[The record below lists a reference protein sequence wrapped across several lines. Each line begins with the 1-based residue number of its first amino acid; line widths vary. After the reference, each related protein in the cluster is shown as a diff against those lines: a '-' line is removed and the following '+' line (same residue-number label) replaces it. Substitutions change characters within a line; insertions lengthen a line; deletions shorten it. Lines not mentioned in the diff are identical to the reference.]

1 MKEKILNAFKALGFE
16 MEDLEELGYSFDYE
30 GLHFLLMNNKDED
43 FLSIA
48 IPAVYDKSNS
58 DELEF
63 YKVMDK
69 LNATLKYVKVNELS
83 NSMWFF
89 YEREVS
95 EDDDFEKILPMMIL
109 NLEHGVRF
117 LRSGGQDTT
126 DDDND
131 AEVINENGND
141 SDECIISDVDLLSDN
156 NETEE

>member
-1 MKEKILNAFKALGFE
+1 MNAFKALGFE
-16 MEDLEELGYSFDYE
+16 MENLEKLGYSFDYE
-30 GLHFLLMNNKDED
+30 GLHFLLMNNKDDE

-95 EDDDFEKILPMMIL
+95 EDDDFEKILPKMIL

-117 LRSGGQDTT
+117 LRSRGQDVTN
-126 DDDND
+126 DNND
-131 AEVINENGND
+131 AEVIDENGDD

-156 NETEE
+156 NEYKE

>member
-1 MKEKILNAFKALGFE
+1 MNAFKALGFE

-48 IPAVYDKSNS
+48 IPAVFDKSNS

-95 EDDDFEKILPMMIL
+95 EDDDFEKILP
-109 NLEHGVRF
+109 
-117 LRSGGQDTT
+117 Q
-126 DDDND
+126 
-131 AEVINENGND
+131 
-141 SDECIISDVDLLSDN
+141 
-156 NETEE
+156 